1 MFKIHADGASD
12 TFGMTIGQVSLYN
25 VLGQVRRVEKDKE
38 IICYDRKW
46 NLWFIPL
53 LIILI
58 QFYVFTHKS

>member
-38 IICYDRKW
+38 IICYDRK
-46 NLWFIPL
+46 
-53 LIILI
+53 
-58 QFYVFTHKS
+58 